1 MGEGVE
7 WPPALPS
14 HRASS
19 LNQVLLESRCPQRLG
34 LFQPHGRTRSSA
46 AQRMGTTPSPAPG
59 SEVMGPRERFPGTC
73 RFLLAVSYSYKRMRA
88 LVPIAP
94 HARTDLGICCGSKS
108 RWLWIHLLL
117 PFLSNIATSK
127 RRQHAQKYVK
137 MIGDLPPPRL
147 PALSE

>member
-1 MGEGVE
+1 
-7 WPPALPS
+7 
-14 HRASS
+14 
-19 LNQVLLESRCPQRLG
+19 
-34 LFQPHGRTRSSA
+34 
-46 AQRMGTTPSPAPG
+46 MGTTPSPAPG

-147 PALSE
+147 PALSEWWMILHPAGRQVRLCRVREERGCWVSGIQREICWPEVQPDAL